1 MYLFFSFFIRYI
13 VLVHKILWPFI
24 DIHTLYLFSLIYCW
38 CMFFF
43 HLPLHV
49 LSLFFL
55 YTHASYLFVCN
66 LLFLFHTKMPWW
78 VLFKVFQNY
87 RLSKST
93 CHKLSSYKVFQECIR
108 IDFIVFNKWMWV
120 EWFMASLICSF
131 VSCGFVTDCQRGRLL
146 GHICFSC
153 YRTYVMILCNW
164 LILWQNVLY
173 LYLGRLKMC

>member
-1 MYLFFSFFIRYI
+1 MFSFLSVLDTLI
-13 VLVHKILWPFI
+13 LVHKVLWPFM
-24 DIHTLYLFSLIYCW
+24 DIHCTYIPFILMYVFLSLILTCVV
-38 CMFFF
+38 FF
-43 HLPLHV
+43 
-49 LSLFFL
+49 FFL
-55 YTHASYLFVCN
+55 YTHDSYYLYAIYYF
-66 LLFLFHTKMPWW
+66 FHTKMPWW
-78 VLFKVFQNY
+78 VLFKVFQKY
-87 RLSKST
+87 RLSKSI